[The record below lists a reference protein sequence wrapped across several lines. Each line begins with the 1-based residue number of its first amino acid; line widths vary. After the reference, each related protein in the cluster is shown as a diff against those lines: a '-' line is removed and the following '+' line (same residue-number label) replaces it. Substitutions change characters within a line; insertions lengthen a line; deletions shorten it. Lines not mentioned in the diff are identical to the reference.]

1 MIATVEPVAPLP
13 DAVYRDGVD
22 AVTAADLT
30 RPLPWLKSGSYLADV
45 VGKGRAEAAAAFECL
60 LVGGE
65 PPSLLEGSFSNVL
78 LWYGR
83 RLVGPP
89 RGLALAGVT
98 LRSVLSR
105 CRRIG

>member
-1 MIATVEPVAPLP
+1 MTASAEGRRPRVIATVEPVAPLP

-65 PPSLLEGSFSNVL
+65 PPTLLEGSFSNVL
-78 LWYGR
+78 LWDGGDSWAR
-83 RLVGPP
+83 PGGSLWP
-89 RGLALAGVT
+89 A
-98 LRSVLSR
+98 
-105 CRRIG
+105 